1 MVEITAEMAI
11 LIQLVML
18 FLIKVLDNI
27 ILTSKTILIQKNRSV
42 LAAMTVVVSQI
53 IFYELIDAVSD
64 NGDLA
69 MYVVSIASGV
79 GTYIALKI
87 SDKLSK
93 ERTYINVIMSDNKNE
108 MILLREFLKENKIT
122 NLATDAYTKDWEKT
136 ISITVYADTKEESR
150 LIDKYL
156 ESRDNKFKR
165 IVEKA

>member
-1 MVEITAEMAI
+1 
-11 LIQLVML
+11 
-18 FLIKVLDNI
+18 
-27 ILTSKTILIQKNRSV
+27 
-42 LAAMTVVVSQI
+42 MTVVVSQI

-136 ISITVYADTKEESR
+136 ISITAYADTKEESR

>member
-136 ISITVYADTKEESR
+136 ISITAYADTKEESR